1 MRLFVLMCVVTARLA
16 SADVQAQLAKARA
29 AMQDLDYAGA
39 NKTLEAARKEPNA
52 SRGDTLQLLELQ
64 GITLASLGQEAKA
77 LKVFQTL
84 LSLEPEFKLPGN
96 QPPRVT
102 TVFFEARG
110 WVGQA
115 KPMAAKASANV
126 GEAGVKALTVE
137 ITNDP
142 LKLAREVRF
151 VTVVDGTARPTDVAL
166 VASKASLTVE
176 APRVEWFAVVLG
188 ERKGGLLELQ
198 SASAPMTDGINPTD
212 PLPFPKG
219 SVGSSDPAPQPPP
232 RADPVP
238 SPPVT
243 VEAPA
248 PAARPMSGLRLAGI
262 GVGAAGV
269 VAAGVGTVFG
279 VMAQSTSAKVANA
292 ERDASGRIIGLT
304 RVEGLALDEQQRTQ
318 ALLANTLWIAG
329 GAMAA
334 TGVALFF
341 LGQDAGEVTVIPMG
355 SGITVTG
362 RF

>member
-29 AMQDLDYAGA
+29 ATQDLDYAGA

-166 VASKASLTVE
+166 VGSKASLTVE

-212 PLPFPKG
+212 PLPFPKV
-219 SVGSSDPAPQPPP
+219 SVASSDPGPQPPP
-232 RADPVP
+232 PAS
-238 SPPVT
+238 SPF
-243 VEAPA
+243 EAPA

-292 ERDASGRIIGLT
+292 DRDASGRIIGLT

-334 TGVALFF
+334 TGVVLFF